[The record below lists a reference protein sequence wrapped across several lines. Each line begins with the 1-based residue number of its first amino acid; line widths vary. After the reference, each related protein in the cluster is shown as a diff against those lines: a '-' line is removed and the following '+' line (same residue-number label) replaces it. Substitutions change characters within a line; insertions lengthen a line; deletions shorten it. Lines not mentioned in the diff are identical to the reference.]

1 MQAAV
6 SGYEAGQ
13 ALYMALE
20 LSNRTWRLGFSN
32 GQKIRQ
38 KSVEARALSEVLSEI
53 RAAKAKLGLVPEA
66 RVVACYEAGRDGHW
80 ISRWLSS
87 EGVEVLV
94 MDSSSIEHAQGRKHV
109 KTDGID
115 VERLLDLLMRYC
127 LGFRR
132 SFRVVRVP
140 DEAAEA
146 SMRLHREDAYLV
158 KMRGRVANRIRGL
171 LAAQGLVDVRLGR
184 GFEAW
189 LDGVQ
194 LWNGAGLSEALKSEL
209 KRLHEQHQM
218 YDKQLRG
225 LAAEYKAELESS
237 LESESEAKPQVK
249 PSVIGRQR
257 AQLELLKGIGPKVS
271 RVLSAEAFSWRRFKN
286 QKQVGSMAGLTP
298 TPEQSGNL
306 SRERG
311 IGKHGNPRV
320 RHMAIE
326 LAWLW
331 LRWQPDSALSKWF
344 GERFGGGGKRMRRIG
359 IVALAR
365 KLLIALWK
373 YLEQG
378 VVPAG
383 AVVKP
388 A

>member
-13 ALYMALE
+13 VLYMALE

-32 GQKIRQ
+32 GSKMRQ
-38 KSVEARALSEVLSEI
+38 KSVQARALSEVLNEI
-53 RAAKAKLGLVPEA
+53 TQAKAKLGLAAEA

-80 ISRWLSS
+80 IYRWLRT
-87 EGVEVLV
+87 EGVEVRV
-94 MDSSSIEHAQGRKHV
+94 IDSSSIERAQGRKHV
-109 KTDGID
+109 KTDGMD

-127 LGFRR
+127 MGFRR

-140 DEAAEA
+140 DEGTEA
-146 SMRLHREDAYLV
+146 GLRLHREDAYLV
-158 KMRGRVANRIRGL
+158 KAQGRVANRIRGL
-171 LAAQGLVDVRLGR
+171 LAAQGLIDVRLGR
-184 GFEAW
+184 GFAGW
-189 LDGVQ
+189 LDGVK
-194 LWNGAGLSEALKSEL
+194 LWNGQGLSAALKAEL
-209 KRLHEQHQM
+209 LRLHEQ
-218 YDKQLRG
+218 YELYRG
-225 LAAEYKAELESS
+225 QQRTVATGYKAELE
-237 LESESEAKPQVK
+237 AGAD
-249 PSVIGRQR
+249 VIGQQR
-257 AQLELLKGIGPKVS
+257 ARLELLKGVGPKIS
-271 RVLSAEAFSWRRFKN
+271 RVLSAEAFSWRRFRN

-298 TPEQSGNL
+298 TPDQSGDL

-331 LRWQPDSALSKWF
+331 LRWQPESALTAWF
-344 GERFGGGGKRMRRIG
+344 RERFGGAGKRLRRVG

-365 KLLIALWK
+365 KLLIALWR

-378 VVPAG
+378 LVPAG
-383 AVVKP
+383 AVVTE

>member
-13 ALYMALE
+13 VLYMALE

-32 GQKIRQ
+32 GSKIRQ
-38 KSVEARALSEVLSEI
+38 KSVEARALGLVLHEI
-53 RAAKAKLGLVPEA
+53 TLAKAKLGLGADV

-80 ISRWLSS
+80 IYRWLRS

-94 MDSSSIEHAQGRKHV
+94 IDSSSIERAQGRKHV
-109 KTDGID
+109 KTDGMD
-115 VERLLDLLMRYC
+115 TERLLDLLMRYC
-127 LGFRR
+127 MGFRR

-140 DEAAEA
+140 DEATEA
-146 SMRLHREDAYLV
+146 GMRLHREDAHLV
-158 KMRGRVANRIRGL
+158 KARGRVANRIRGL
-171 LAAQGLVDVRLGR
+171 LAAQGLVDVGLGR
-184 GFEAW
+184 GFAGW
-189 LDGVQ
+189 LDSVK
-194 LWNGAGLSEALKSEL
+194 LWNGRGLSAEL
-209 KRLHEQHQM
+209 KAELLRLHEQYELYGQQQ
-218 YDKQLRG
+218 KAV
-225 LAAEYKAELESS
+225 AADYKAEVES
-237 LESESEAKPQVK
+237 KQT
-249 PSVIGRQR
+249 VIGQQR
-257 AQLELLKGIGPKVS
+257 ARLEMLKGVGPKSS
-271 RVLSAEAFSWRRFKN
+271 RVMSGEAFSWREFKN

-298 TPEQSGNL
+298 TPDQSGDL

-326 LAWLW
+326 LAWMW
-331 LRWQPDSALSKWF
+331 LRWQPQSALSQWF
-344 GERFGGGGKRMRRIG
+344 HERFGGGGKRMRRVG

-383 AVVKP
+383 AVLME

>member
-1 MQAAV
+1 
-6 SGYEAGQ
+6 
-13 ALYMALE
+13 MALE

-32 GQKIRQ
+32 GSKVRQ
-38 KSVEARALSEVLSEI
+38 KSVEARALPQVLHEI
-53 RAAKAKLGLVPEA
+53 TLAKAKLGLAADV

-80 ISRWLSS
+80 IYRWLCG
-87 EGVEVLV
+87 EGVEALV
-94 MDSSSIEHAQGRKHV
+94 IDSSSIERAQGRKHV
-109 KTDGID
+109 KTDGMD

-140 DEAAEA
+140 DEATEA
-146 SMRLHREDAYLV
+146 GMRLHREDAYLV
-158 KMRGRVANRIRGL
+158 KARGRVANRIRGL

-184 GFEAW
+184 GFAGW
-189 LDGVQ
+189 LDGVKR
-194 LWNGAGLSEALKSEL
+194 WNGQGLSAEL
-209 KRLHEQHQM
+209 
-218 YDKQLRG
+218 
-225 LAAEYKAELESS
+225 KAELLRMHEQYELFGQQLKAVAAAYKTEVESK
-237 LESESEAKPQVK
+237 ET
-249 PSVIGRQR
+249 VIGQQR
-257 AQLELLKGIGPKVS
+257 ARLEMLKGIGPKSS
-271 RVLSAEAFSWRRFKN
+271 RVMSGEAFSWRRFDN

-298 TPEQSGNL
+298 TPDQSGDL

-331 LRWQPDSALSKWF
+331 LRWQPQSALSQWF
-344 GERFGGGGKRMRRIG
+344 HERFGGSGKRMRRVG

-383 AVVKP
+383 AVLVE

>member
-13 ALYMALE
+13 VLYMALE

-32 GQKIRQ
+32 GSKVRQ
-38 KSVEARALSEVLSEI
+38 KSVEARALGLVLHEI
-53 RAAKAKLGLVPEA
+53 TLAKAKLGLGADV

-80 ISRWLSS
+80 IYRWLRS

-94 MDSSSIEHAQGRKHV
+94 IDSSSIERAQGRKHV
-109 KTDGID
+109 KTDGMD
-115 VERLLDLLMRYC
+115 TERLLDLLMRYC
-127 LGFRR
+127 MGFRR

-140 DEAAEA
+140 DEATEA
-146 SMRLHREDAYLV
+146 GMRLHREDAHLV
-158 KMRGRVANRIRGL
+158 KARGRVANRIRGL

-184 GFEAW
+184 SFAGW
-189 LDGVQ
+189 LDGVK
-194 LWNGAGLSEALKSEL
+194 LWNGQGLSAEL
-209 KRLHEQHQM
+209 KAELLRLHEQ
-218 YDKQLRG
+218 YELFGRQLK
-225 LAAEYKAELESS
+225 AVAEDYKAEVES
-237 LESESEAKPQVK
+237 KQT
-249 PSVIGRQR
+249 VIGQQR
-257 AQLELLKGIGPKVS
+257 ARLEMLKGVGPKSS
-271 RVLSAEAFSWRRFKN
+271 RVMSGEAFSWREFKN

-298 TPEQSGNL
+298 TPDQSGDL

-326 LAWLW
+326 LAWMW
-331 LRWQPDSALSKWF
+331 LRWQPQSALSQWF
-344 GERFGGGGKRMRRIG
+344 HERFGGGKRMRRVG

-383 AVVKP
+383 AVLME

>member
-6 SGYEAGQ
+6 AGYEAVQ
-13 ALYMALE
+13 VLYMALE

-32 GQKIRQ
+32 GSKVRQ
-38 KSVEARALSEVLSEI
+38 KSVEARALPQVLHEI
-53 RAAKAKLGLVPEA
+53 TLAKAKLGLAADV

-80 ISRWLSS
+80 IYRWLRA

-94 MDSSSIEHAQGRKHV
+94 IDSSSIERAQGRKHV
-109 KTDGID
+109 KTDGMD

-140 DEAAEA
+140 DEATEA
-146 SMRLHREDAYLV
+146 GMRLHREDAYLV
-158 KMRGRVANRIRGL
+158 KARGRVANRIRGL

-184 GFEAW
+184 GFAGW
-189 LDGVQ
+189 LDGVK
-194 LWNGAGLSEALKSEL
+194 LWNGQGLSAEL
-209 KRLHEQHQM
+209 
-218 YDKQLRG
+218 
-225 LAAEYKAELESS
+225 KAELLRMHEQYELFGQQLKAVAAAYKTEVESK
-237 LESESEAKPQVK
+237 ET
-249 PSVIGRQR
+249 VIGQQR
-257 AQLELLKGIGPKVS
+257 ARLEMLKGIGPKSS
-271 RVLSAEAFSWRRFKN
+271 RVMSGEAFSWRRFDN

-298 TPEQSGNL
+298 TPDQSGDL

-331 LRWQPDSALSKWF
+331 LRWQPQSALSQWF
-344 GERFGGGGKRMRRIG
+344 HERFSGGGKRMRRVG

-383 AVVKP
+383 AVLVE

>member
-6 SGYEAGQ
+6 AGYEAGQ
-13 ALYMALE
+13 VLYMALE

-32 GQKIRQ
+32 GSKVRQ
-38 KSVEARALSEVLSEI
+38 KSVEARALPQVLHEI
-53 RAAKAKLGLVPEA
+53 TLAKAKLGLAADV

-80 ISRWLSS
+80 IYRWLR
-87 EGVEVLV
+87 EAGVEALV
-94 MDSSSIEHAQGRKHV
+94 IDSSSIERAQGRKHV
-109 KTDGID
+109 KTDGMD

-140 DEAAEA
+140 DEATEA
-146 SMRLHREDAYLV
+146 GMRLHREDAYLV
-158 KMRGRVANRIRGL
+158 KARGRVANRIRGL
-171 LAAQGLVDVRLGR
+171 LAAQGLVDVPLGR
-184 GFEAW
+184 KFESW
-189 LDGVQ
+189 LDGVKV
-194 LWNGAGLSEALKSEL
+194 WNGQGLSAEL
-209 KRLHEQHQM
+209 
-218 YDKQLRG
+218 
-225 LAAEYKAELESS
+225 KAELLRMHEQYELFGRQLKAVAAAYKTEVES
-237 LESESEAKPQVK
+237 KK
-249 PSVIGRQR
+249 TVIGQQR
-257 AQLELLKGIGPKVS
+257 ARLEMLKGVGPKSS
-271 RVLSAEAFSWRRFKN
+271 RVMSGEAFSWRRFDN

-298 TPEQSGNL
+298 TPDQSGDL

-331 LRWQPDSALSKWF
+331 LRWQPQSALSQWF
-344 GERFGGGGKRMRRIG
+344 HERFGGGKRMRRVG

-383 AVVKP
+383 AVLME